1 MKVLLTGGAG
11 FIGSH
16 IAVELLQGGF
26 EVVVVDNYSN
36 SDVSVNDKI
45 KEAALTPASNQVS
58 GPDHNNYPL
67 FTNHYSLESD
77 LPITFYYGDC
87 RDGLFMDQV
96 FREHEIDAV
105 IHLAGLKAV
114 GESVAKP
121 LEYYDNNI
129 GSTLVLTQCMRDHGV
144 KKLIFSSSA
153 TVYSGDNTVPL
164 TEESKTG
171 NCTNP
176 YGWTKYM
183 IERMLIDI
191 AAADPEWSIVLLRYF
206 NPVGAHPSGLIGENP
221 NGIPNNLMPYICRVA
236 KQCARD
242 KVHGAEKEEN
252 TPYNYL
258 SVYGND
264 YDTPDGTGVRD
275 YIHVVDLAQG
285 HVAALSYLYR
295 MVGAQPINLGTG
307 HGYSVLDMV
316 SAFERVNGVNVPYK
330 IVARRPGDLATVY
343 ADPSKAAKELLWQAQ
358 FSLEDMVRDCW
369 HYISNSDGGKDNN

>member
-45 KEAALTPASNQVS
+45 KAAALTAMDKEDGFDDKIV
-58 GPDHNNYPL
+58 
-67 FTNHYSLESD
+67 
-77 LPITFYYGDC
+77 FYYGDC

-129 GSTLVLTQCMRDHGV
+129 GSSLVLTQCMRDHGV

-164 TEESKTG
+164 TETSKTG

-183 IERMLIDI
+183 IERMLMDI
-191 AAADPEWSIVLLRYF
+191 AAADPEWSIALLRYF

-221 NGIPNNLMPYICRVA
+221 NGIPNNLMPFICRVA
-236 KQCARD
+236 KANLASD
-242 KVHGAEKEEN
+242 ASN
-252 TPYNYL
+252 SPYNHL
-258 SVYGND
+258 SVFGND

-295 MVGAQPINLGTG
+295 MTGAQAVNLGTG
-307 HGYSVLDMV
+307 QGYSVLDMV
-316 SAFERVNGVNVPYK
+316 SAFERVNGVKVPYK
-330 IVARRPGDLATVY
+330 IVERRPGDLATVY
-343 ADPSKAAKELLWQAQ
+343 ADPAKAAKELLWHAK
-358 FSLEDMVRDCW
+358 FNLEDMVRDAW
-369 HYISNSDGGKDNN
+369 RYIVESDK